1 MSALHTMPAVGLD
14 ELIDRAALLTRV
26 HRKYVLPRG
35 RLEPV
40 LQALAPPARVLEIDG
55 ARNFGYESTY
65 YDDAALT
72 SFHLA
77 AHGRR
82 RRFKVRTR
90 TYAAT
95 GRQHLRGGQD
105 PRDARYDRQA
115 ASAAV
120 RDRER
125 LRRPSRGGR
134 GVRHRRTGR
143 LRGARHR
150 TGTCAAHHLQPQHP
164 AASGLRGAHHRRQR
178 AHLEP
183 RRRRTPRPA

>member
-65 YDDAALT
+65 YDDATLT

-90 TYAAT
+90 T
-95 GRQHLRGGQD
+95 LR
-105 PRDARYDRQA
+105 RDRQA
-115 ASAAV
+115 APTWRSRPAGRAV
-120 RDRER
+120 R
-125 LRRPSRGGR
+125 PSSS
-134 GVRHRRTGR
+134 V
-143 LRGARHR
+143 
-150 TGTCAAHHLQPQHP
+150 CCC
-164 AASGLRGAHHRRQR
+164 
-178 AHLEP
+178 
-183 RRRRTPRPA
+183 PRP